1 MNVQSILHSVVS
13 FIKCDGIVGFWKRLV
28 MAINMKKQLLIGLS
42 LVLGGVML
50 GACSKTSETAAASAP
65 QEVGILEIQ
74 AQPVTLTM
82 ELPGRTS
89 ALQVSEV
96 RPQVGGIIQKRLFAE
111 GSEVKAGQ
119 PLYQIDPATYQATFN
134 SARASLDRAEATLVS
149 TRNKASR
156 YEELVTIKAVS
167 QQDYDDSQAALKQA
181 NADVSAAKAS
191 VETARINLNYTQVKS
206 PIAGR
211 IGRSSVTPGALVT
224 ANQAAA
230 LATVQ
235 QLDPVYVDVTQSSA
249 ELLQLKRNLA
259 SGQMKANG
267 ANQADVKLILE
278 DGSRYPQTGKLQFS
292 DVTVDQNTGTITL
305 RAVFPNPAGD
315 LLPGM
320 YVRAVLEEGQAE
332 NAILVP
338 QMAVTRDTKGN
349 PTALVIG
356 ADGKVE
362 LRVIQTRRAVGDK
375 WLVSEGLNAGDKLI
389 VDGLQKIAPGM
400 PVKAVPADKV
410 SNPEPTTAAQR

>member
-1 MNVQSILHSVVS
+1 MAMKMN
-13 FIKCDGIVGFWKRLV
+13 
-28 MAINMKKQLLIGLS
+28 KKLLIGLS
-42 LVLGGVML
+42 LVLGGVVL
-50 GACSKTSETAAASAP
+50 GACSKPSETEAASAT
-65 QEVGILEIQ
+65 QEVGVLEIQ
-74 AQPVTLTM
+74 AQAVTLTM

-89 ALQVSEV
+89 ALQISEV

-119 PLYQIDPATYQATFN
+119 PLYQIDPATYQVTYE
-134 SARASLDRAEATLVS
+134 SARASLAKAEASLVS

-156 YEELVTIKAVS
+156 YEELVSIKAVS

-181 NADVSAAKAS
+181 NADVSAAKAT

-206 PIAGR
+206 PISGR
-211 IGRSSVTPGALVT
+211 IGRSTVTPGALVT
-224 ANQAAA
+224 ASQASA

-259 SGQMKANG
+259 SGQLKSTG

-278 DGSRYPQTGKLQFS
+278 DGSIYPQTGKLQFS
-292 DVTVDQNTGTITL
+292 DVTVDQNTGTIAL
-305 RAVFPNPAGD
+305 RAVFPNPAGA

-320 YVRAVLEEGQAE
+320 YVRAVLDEGMDE
-332 NAILVP
+332 KAILVP

-356 ADGKVE
+356 ADDKVE
-362 LRVIQTRRAVGDK
+362 LRVLQTQRVVGDK
-375 WLVSEGLNAGDKLI
+375 WLISAGLKAGDKLI

-400 PVKAVPADKV
+400 PVKVAPADKET
-410 SNPEPTTAAQR
+410 NTAPTTAAQR

>member
-1 MNVQSILHSVVS
+1 
-13 FIKCDGIVGFWKRLV
+13 
-28 MAINMKKQLLIGLS
+28 MAINMKKKLLIAFS
-42 LVLGGVML
+42 LVLGGVLL
-50 GACSKTSETAAASAP
+50 GACSKPSETEAASAI
-65 QEVGILEIQ
+65 QEVGVLEIQ
-74 AQPVTLTM
+74 AQAVTLTM

-89 ALQVSEV
+89 ALQISEV

-119 PLYQIDPATYQATFN
+119 PLYQIDPATYQATYE
-134 SARASLDRAEATLVS
+134 SARASLAKAEASLVS

-156 YEELVTIKAVS
+156 YEELVSIKAVS

-181 NADVSAAKAS
+181 NADVSAAKAT

-206 PIAGR
+206 PISGR
-211 IGRSSVTPGALVT
+211 IGRSTVTPGALVT
-224 ANQAAA
+224 ASQASA

-259 SGQMKANG
+259 SGQLKSTG
-267 ANQADVKLILE
+267 TNQADVKLILE
-278 DGSRYPQTGKLQFS
+278 DGSIYPQTGKLQFS
-292 DVTVDQNTGTITL
+292 DVTVDQNTGTIAL

-320 YVRAVLEEGQAE
+320 YVRAVLEEGMDE
-332 NAILVP
+332 KAILVP

-356 ADGKVE
+356 ADDKVE
-362 LRVIQTRRAVGDK
+362 LRVLQTQRVVGDK
-375 WLVSEGLNAGDKLI
+375 WLVSEGLKAGDKLI

-400 PVKAVPADKV
+400 PVKAAPADKET
-410 SNPEPTTAAQR
+410 NTAPTTAAQR